1 MKVTSIMTRKMIMV
15 GRDDSLK
22 KVLDLFIKHAVFN
35 HVLVVEGRKFVGII
49 SDRDLLAREERDAIT
64 MNKKASEIMNRMPV
78 TVDGEAGIG
87 KAGSLLLENNISC
100 LPVLSSEG
108 VVEGVVMWKDILGF
122 YMKDKNG
129 CKTAA

>member
-22 KVLDLFIKHAVFN
+22 KVLALFIRHAVFN
-35 HVLVVEGRKFVGII
+35 YVLVVEGRKFVGII
-49 SDRDLLAREERDAIT
+49 SDRDLLAGEECDAIT
-64 MNKKASEIMNRMPV
+64 LNKKASEIMNRMPV
-78 TVDGEAGIG
+78 TVDGKAGIEE
-87 KAGSLLLENNISC
+87 AGSLLLENNISC

-108 VVEGVVMWKDILGF
+108 VVEGVVTWKDILGF
-122 YMKDKNG
+122 YMKDKND